1 MSNIDWKQVKID
13 CAKTAMHAL
22 ITKSELGSEVN
33 TNNFPDIMESVSA
46 LSVQAAEAMVKELQK
61 DIDWETEYGK

>member
-1 MSNIDWKQVKID
+1 MSNIDWEQVKID

-22 ITKSELGSEVN
+22 ITKADLDVEIN
-33 TNNFPDIMESVSA
+33 TNNFPGIMEAVSA
-46 LSVQAAEAMVKELQK
+46 LSVQAAESLVKELQK